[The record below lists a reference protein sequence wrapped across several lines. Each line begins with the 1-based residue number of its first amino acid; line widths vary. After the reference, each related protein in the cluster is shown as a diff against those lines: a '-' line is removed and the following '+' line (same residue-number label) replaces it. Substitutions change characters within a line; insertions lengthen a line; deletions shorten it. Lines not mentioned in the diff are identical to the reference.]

1 MKLLQ
6 SFRDLG
12 DRTTVSLIFMAEAEK
27 AYREI
32 LNESDILC
40 YKVITLVIHL
50 SESGKLNESSYLNL
64 DW

>member
-1 MKLLQ
+1 
-6 SFRDLG
+6 
-12 DRTTVSLIFMAEAEK
+12 MAEAEK

-40 YKVITLVIHL
+40 YRVITLVIHL